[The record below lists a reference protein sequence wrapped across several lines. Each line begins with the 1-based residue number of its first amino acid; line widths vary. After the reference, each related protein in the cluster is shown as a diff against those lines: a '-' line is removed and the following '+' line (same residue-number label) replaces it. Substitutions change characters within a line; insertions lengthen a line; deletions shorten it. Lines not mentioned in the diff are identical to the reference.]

1 MNPERRLRPVHYA
14 LVESA
19 LGVAAGLAAGLIF
32 GDFAR
37 GLMVGAAWIIVNVLL
52 SGGWLVLRR
61 TRTWSNE
68 IDE

>member
-19 LGVAAGLAAGLIF
+19 LGFGASLAAGLIF
-32 GDFAR
+32 GDLTR
-37 GLMVGAAWIIVNVLL
+37 GLILGAGWIAFNVLL
-52 SGGWLVLRR
+52 SGVWLLLRR
-61 TRTWSNE
+61 TRTWSTD